1 MSDVNADLFRPAAP
15 ETVAARDSQTGV
27 QRADRTGLAPDA
39 ALDSSLN
46 TGGLDAGGGRKPS
59 SAPSIGVAHVFKVFI
74 PEVNGGIPEIM
85 RLLAA
90 GLADRCRSE
99 VLVSRVRGP
108 GTSEIV
114 EGIEVH
120 RAAAV
125 KSVWSMPISPSF
137 PFLVWHTARRVDLV
151 DYHAP
156 FPLVDL
162 AVSLWFPRRTA
173 LIVHWHSE
181 IVAQRRLLPVVGPFI
196 RRTLRRADR
205 IIVSTP
211 AMIEQSSFLKPF
223 ADKCTVIPYGIDVA
237 YWKSLDAGD
246 LARIADL
253 RALHPRLIVATGRL
267 VAYKGFNVLIDA
279 MRSVDGTLIIV
290 GTGALDGALR
300 QQIEEA
306 GLAERVQLVGYLER
320 RELKCLLH
328 ACRVFTM
335 PSVEESETFGIAQV
349 EAMACGKPI
358 INTQLLTGVPWVAR
372 DGIEA
377 RTVPPGSPSALA
389 DALTHVLDHEDEA
402 AVMGARSLQR
412 AETTFSF
419 GTFLMDTLKVFSDA
433 VKARRAP

>member
-1 MSDVNADLFRPAAP
+1 METDAPGAESPTDNSPA
-15 ETVAARDSQTGV
+15 T
-27 QRADRTGLAPDA
+27 
-39 ALDSSLN
+39 
-46 TGGLDAGGGRKPS
+46 
-59 SAPSIGVAHVFKVFI
+59 PSISVAHVFKVFI

-90 GLADRCRSE
+90 GLVHRCRSE

-108 GTSEIV
+108 GASEIV

-120 RAAAV
+120 RAGALR
-125 KSVWSMPISPSF
+125 SVWSMPISPSF
-137 PFLVWHTARRVDLV
+137 PLLVWGTAKRVDVV

-162 AVSLWFPRRTA
+162 AVSLWFPERTA

-181 IVAQRRLLPVVGPFI
+181 IIAQRRLLPVVGPFI
-196 RRTLRRADR
+196 RRTLARAGR

-211 AMIEQSSFLKPF
+211 AMIEQSPFLKPF
-223 ADKCTVIPYGIDVA
+223 ADKCVVIPYGIDVD
-237 YWKSLDAGD
+237 YWKRLDAGD
-246 LARIADL
+246 KQRIAEL

-267 VAYKGFNVLIDA
+267 VPYKGFHVLIDA
-279 MRSVDGTLIIV
+279 MRDVDGTLIII
-290 GTGALDGALR
+290 GTGALETDLR
-300 QQIEEA
+300 GRIEEA
-306 GLAERVQLVGYLER
+306 GLGDRVHLVGYLER

-349 EAMACGKPI
+349 EAMACGKPVV
-358 INTQLLTGVPWVAR
+358 NTRLLTGVPWVAR

-377 RTVPPGSPSALA
+377 LTVPPGSRDALA
-389 DALTHVLDHEDEA
+389 EALTRVLDHEGEA
-402 AVMGARSLQR
+402 TALGARGLRR

-419 GTFLMDTLKVFSDA
+419 ATFLSATLKVFNEA
-433 VKARRAP
+433 LKARKHSNGLL